1 MFFRIS
7 YNGDAMFSFFLD
19 LSPVIQALIATIFTW
34 AVTMLGASIVF
45 FFREVKKSIMDALL
59 GFSAGVMIAASF
71 WSLLSPAI
79 ELADSMNMISWLV
92 VFLGFFSGGLLLF
105 LGDKLYDFIQ
115 RKNDKIKISE
125 KVKRSFMLV
134 FSITLHNFPEGL
146 VIGVAFGSL
155 AYSIEGST
163 LASALTLALGIGLQ
177 NFPEG
182 SAVSLPLRRDGF
194 SRKKAFF
201 FGQLSGVV
209 EPIAAVIGAI
219 LVLKIQ
225 SLLPFL
231 LSFAAGAM
239 IYVVVEELIPES
251 QSNKKKDLMALFT
264 LIGFSIMMI
273 LDVALG

>member
-1 MFFRIS
+1 MINFFQE
-7 YNGDAMFSFFLD
+7 
-19 LSPVIQALIATIFTW
+19 LSPVMQAFLATLFTW
-34 AVTMLGASIVF
+34 GVTMLGASIVF
-45 FFREVKKSIMDALL
+45 FFREVKKGIMDALL

-79 ELADSMNMISWLV
+79 DMANSMKMISWLV

-105 LGDKLYDFIQ
+105 LGDKLYDFMQ
-115 RKNDKIKISE
+115 KKMRKREFITSHRL
-125 KVKRSFMLV
+125 KRCLMLV
-134 FSITLHNFPEGL
+134 FSITLHNIPEGL
-146 VIGVAFGSL
+146 VVGVAFGSL
-155 AYSIEGST
+155 AYSLEGST

-182 SAVSLPLRRDGF
+182 SAVSLPLRREGL

-209 EPIAAVIGAI
+209 EPIAAIIGTI

-225 SLLPFL
+225 VLLPFL
-231 LSFAAGAM
+231 LAFAAGAM

>member
-1 MFFRIS
+1 MI
-7 YNGDAMFSFFLD
+7 NIFLE
-19 LSPVIQALIATIFTW
+19 LSPVIQAFLATLFTW
-34 AVTMLGASIVF
+34 GVTMLGASIVF
-45 FFREVKKSIMDALL
+45 FFREVKKGIMDALL

-79 ELADSMNMISWLV
+79 DMANSMNMISWLV
-92 VFLGFFSGGLLLF
+92 VFLGFFCGGLLLF
-105 LGDKLYDFIQ
+105 LGDKIYDLTQ
-115 RKNDKIKISE
+115 KKGG
-125 KVKRSFMLV
+125 KRDNTTSHKLKRCLMLV
-134 FSITLHNFPEGL
+134 FSITLHNIPEGL

-155 AYSIEGST
+155 AYSLEGST

-182 SAVSLPLRRDGF
+182 SAVSLPLRREGY

-201 FGQLSGVV
+201 FGQLSGIV
-209 EPIAAVIGAI
+209 EPIAAVFGAI

-225 SLLPFL
+225 TLLPFL
-231 LSFAAGAM
+231 LAFAAGAM

-264 LIGFSIMMI
+264 LIGFSVMMI